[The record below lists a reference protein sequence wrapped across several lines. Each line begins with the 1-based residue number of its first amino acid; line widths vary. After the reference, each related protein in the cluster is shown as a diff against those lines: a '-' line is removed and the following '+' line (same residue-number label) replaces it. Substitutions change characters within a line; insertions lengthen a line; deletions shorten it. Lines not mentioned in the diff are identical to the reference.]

1 MADQGAVQPLPA
13 DLRGRLEDSL
23 RDATPANQVLATYF
37 LSNFKDLPF
46 ETAASVA
53 AKVGLSEATVGRF
66 CRSIGYRHFKEL
78 KGAIQSDLGDKAWL
92 AGDRLTDFAL
102 RQKTG
107 AIEISRAL
115 EREMTAILANY
126 ETAASPEFARAVRR
140 LALRK
145 QVFVSGF
152 QTERGHGQ
160 FLVNQLQYLRPG
172 VQLLDLSAGTF
183 AEVLLA
189 PPEEVC
195 LVLIDGRRYS
205 RLTRQLALAARE
217 AGIPVTMIT
226 DPYCPWAREVS
237 DEAFVVQTDFNQFW
251 DATSAM
257 SSLIGLLVNGVFAQL
272 GPEVEERMTRVSAL
286 YNDFIGH
293 AGDPRRPRK

>member
-115 EREMTAILANY
+115 
-126 ETAASPEFARAVRR
+126 
-140 LALRK
+140 
-145 QVFVSGF
+145 
-152 QTERGHGQ
+152 
-160 FLVNQLQYLRPG
+160 
-172 VQLLDLSAGTF
+172 
-183 AEVLLA
+183 
-189 PPEEVC
+189 
-195 LVLIDGRRYS
+195 
-205 RLTRQLALAARE
+205 
-217 AGIPVTMIT
+217 
-226 DPYCPWAREVS
+226 
-237 DEAFVVQTDFNQFW
+237 
-251 DATSAM
+251 
-257 SSLIGLLVNGVFAQL
+257 
-272 GPEVEERMTRVSAL
+272 
-286 YNDFIGH
+286 
-293 AGDPRRPRK
+293 